1 MSHSSRWNV
10 VIARS
15 SQTSIWPWRTTAI
28 NQRQAWNKAVA
39 DTALADKLP
48 MSLVVELHL
57 YSAKM
62 HSEVMLRFAES
73 LSQLKVKKLPVTA
86 ELAENLL

>member
-10 VIARS
+10 VIARG
-15 SQTSIWPWRTTAI
+15 SQTNTWPWQTTAI

-62 HSEVMLRFAES
+62 YSEVMLRFAES
-73 LSQLKVKKLPVTA
+73 LGQLKIKKMLVTA
-86 ELAENLL
+86 ESA